1 MIFIIYNN
9 VKKNMGRKIYITE
22 SQMKSFSRLILKEN
36 TQLNYIDNF
45 IGSIDPSIDYI
56 TIGDGDGEIGIIF
69 DNGNNE
75 QISIYINFSF
85 DYTYEGEYRSA
96 THLDPPEYPEF
107 VLNNIEPTDVS
118 FYIYTN
124 EMEQEMENIK
134 LSPNSTYYTISKNL
148 LNDYHDEI
156 YEKIMNSDNV
166 MSYDDYMDDL
176 KERSLGI

>member
-1 MIFIIYNN
+1 
-9 VKKNMGRKIYITE
+9 MGRKIFITE
-22 SQMKSFSRLILKEN
+22 AQMKAFSRLMLKEN

-45 IGSIDPSIDYI
+45 IGNIDPTIDYI
-56 TIGDGDGEIGIIF
+56 TINDGNGEIGIIF

-107 VLNNIEPTDVS
+107 ALNNVEPTDVS

-124 EMEQEMENIK
+124 EMEQKMENIR
-134 LSPNSTYYTISKNL
+134 LSPNSTYYTIAKNF
-148 LNDYHDEI
+148 LNDYQDEI
-156 YEKIMNSDNV
+156 YKEITNSDKV
-166 MSYDDYMDDL
+166 MSYNDYMDDL

>member
-1 MIFIIYNN
+1 
-9 VKKNMGRKIYITE
+9 MGRKIYITE
-22 SQMKSFSRLILKEN
+22 SQMKAFSRLMLKEN

-45 IGSIDPSIDYI
+45 IGSIDPTIDYI
-56 TIGDGDGEIGIIF
+56 TIGDRDGEIGIIF

-85 DYTYEGEYRSA
+85 DYTYKGEYRSA
-96 THLDPPEYPEF
+96 THLDPPEYPDF
-107 VLNNIEPTDVS
+107 VLNNVEPTDVS

-124 EMEQEMENIK
+124 EMKQEMENIK

-148 LNDYHDEI
+148 LDEYQDEI
-156 YEKIMNSDNV
+156 YEKIMDSDNV

-176 KERSLGI
+176 RDNSLGI

>member
-1 MIFIIYNN
+1 
-9 VKKNMGRKIYITE
+9 MGKKIYITE

-36 TQLNYIDNF
+36 TQLNYIVNF
-45 IGSIDPSIDYI
+45 IGNI
-56 TIGDGDGEIGIIF
+56 TPTIENFKINSNNGEIELNF
-69 DNGNNE
+69 KNENDE

-96 THLDPPEYPEF
+96 THLDPPEYPDF
-107 VLNNIEPTDVS
+107 VLKNVEPTDVS

-148 LNDYHDEI
+148 LNDYNDEI
-156 YEKIMNSDNV
+156 YEKIMNSDKV
-166 MSYDDYMDDL
+166 MSYNDYMDNLRDI
-176 KERSLGI
+176 SLGI

>member
-1 MIFIIYNN
+1 MGKKIFI
-9 VKKNMGRKIYITE
+9 TE
-22 SQMKSFSRLILKEN
+22 AQMKAFSRLMLKEN

-45 IGSIDPSIDYI
+45 IGSIDPTIDYI
-56 TIGDGDGEIGIIF
+56 TIGGRDGEIGFIF

-75 QISIYINFSF
+75 EISIYINFSF
-85 DYTYEGEYRSA
+85 DYTYKGKYRSA

-107 VLNNIEPTDVS
+107 ILKYIEPTDVS

-124 EMEQEMENIK
+124 EMEQEMENIR

-148 LNDYHDEI
+148 LDDYHNEI
-156 YEKIMNSDNV
+156 YEKIMDSDNV

>member
-1 MIFIIYNN
+1 
-9 VKKNMGRKIYITE
+9 MGRKIYITE

-45 IGSIDPSIDYI
+45 IGSIDPTIDYI
-56 TIGDGDGEIGIIF
+56 TIGDRDGEIGIIF

-148 LNDYHDEI
+148 LDNYKNEI
-156 YEKIMNSDNV
+156 YEEIMNSDKV
-166 MSYDDYMDDL
+166 MPYNEYKNTIEVAYRTFL
-176 KERSLGI
+176 

>member
-1 MIFIIYNN
+1 
-9 VKKNMGRKIYITE
+9 MGRKIYITE

-45 IGSIDPSIDYI
+45 IGNIDPTIDYI

-85 DYTYEGEYRSA
+85 DYTYEGKYRSA

-107 VLNNIEPTDVS
+107 ILKNIEPTDVS

-124 EMEQEMENIK
+124 EMEQEMENIR
-134 LSPNSTYYTISKNL
+134 LSPNSTYYTISKKL
-148 LNDYHDEI
+148 LDDYHNEI
-156 YEKIMNSDNV
+156 YEKIMDSDNV

>member
-1 MIFIIYNN
+1 
-9 VKKNMGRKIYITE
+9 MGRKIFITE
-22 SQMKSFSRLILKEN
+22 AQMKAFSRLILKEN

-45 IGSIDPSIDYI
+45 IGGIDPTIDYI
-56 TIGDGDGEIGIIF
+56 TIGDGNGEIGIIF

-85 DYTYEGEYRSA
+85 DYVYNGEYRSA
-96 THLDPPEYPEF
+96 THLDQPEYPEF
-107 VLNNIEPTDVS
+107 ALKNIEPTDVS

-124 EMEQEMENIK
+124 EMEQEMENIR

-148 LNDYHDEI
+148 LDDYQNEI
-156 YEKIMNSDNV
+156 YEKIMNGDNV
-166 MSYDDYMDDL
+166 MSYDDYMNDS

>member
-1 MIFIIYNN
+1 
-9 VKKNMGRKIYITE
+9 MGRKIYITE

-45 IGSIDPSIDYI
+45 IGSIDPTIDYI
-56 TIGDGDGEIGIIF
+56 TIGDGNGEIGIIF

-107 VLNNIEPTDVS
+107 ILKNI
-118 FYIYTN
+118 F
-124 EMEQEMENIK
+124 
-134 LSPNSTYYTISKNL
+134 LS
-148 LNDYHDEI
+148 
-156 YEKIMNSDNV
+156 
-166 MSYDDYMDDL
+166 
-176 KERSLGI
+176 

>member
-1 MIFIIYNN
+1 
-9 VKKNMGRKIYITE
+9 
-22 SQMKSFSRLILKEN
+22 MKSFSRLILKEN

-45 IGSIDPSIDYI
+45 IGNIDPTIDYI
-56 TIGDGDGEIGIIF
+56 TIGDRDGEIGIIF
-69 DNGNNE
+69 DNGNDE

-96 THLDPPEYPEF
+96 THLTPPEYPEF
-107 VLNNIEPTDVS
+107 ILKNIEPTDVS

-124 EMEQEMENIK
+124 EMEQEMENIR

-148 LNDYHDEI
+148 LDDYQNEI

-176 KERSLGI
+176 KERSLDI

>member
-1 MIFIIYNN
+1 
-9 VKKNMGRKIYITE
+9 MGRKIYITE

-45 IGSIDPSIDYI
+45 IGSIDPTIDYI
-56 TIGDGDGEIGIIF
+56 LIGDRDGEIGIIF

-85 DYTYEGEYRSA
+85 DYTYEGEHHSA
-96 THLDPPEYPEF
+96 THLDQPEYPEF
-107 VLNNIEPTDVS
+107 VLNNVEPTDVS

-124 EMEQEMENIK
+124 EMEQEMENIR
-134 LSPNSTYYTISKNL
+134 LSPNSTYYTISKNIL
-148 LNDYHDEI
+148 DDYQDEI

-176 KERSLGI
+176 REISSGI

>member
-9 VKKNMGRKIYITE
+9 VKKYMGRKIYITE

-36 TQLNYIDNF
+36 TQLNYIDDF
-45 IGSIDPSIDYI
+45 IGNIDPTIDYI
-56 TIGDGDGEIGIIF
+56 TIGDRDGEIGVIF
-69 DNGNNE
+69 DNGYNE

-96 THLDPPEYPEF
+96 THLDQPEYPEF
-107 VLNNIEPTDVS
+107 VLKNIEPIDVS

-124 EMEQEMENIK
+124 EMQQEMENIR

-148 LNDYHDEI
+148 LDEYHDEI
-156 YEKIMNSDNV
+156 YEKIMDSDKV
-166 MSYDDYMDDL
+166 MPYNDYMNNL
-176 KERSLGI
+176 KEISSGI

>member
-1 MIFIIYNN
+1 
-9 VKKNMGRKIYITE
+9 MGRKIYITE

-45 IGSIDPSIDYI
+45 IGSIDPTIDYI
-56 TIGDGDGEIGIIF
+56 TIGDGNGEIGIIF

-107 VLNNIEPTDVS
+107 ILNNIEPTDVS

-124 EMEQEMENIK
+124 EMEQEMENIR
-134 LSPNSTYYTISKNL
+134 LSPNSTYYTISKKL
-148 LNDYHDEI
+148 LDDYHNEI
-156 YEKIMNSDNV
+156 YEKIMDSDNV

>member
-9 VKKNMGRKIYITE
+9 VKKYMGKKIYITE

-36 TQLNYIDNF
+36 TQLNYIENF
-45 IGSIDPSIDYI
+45 IGSIDPTIDYI
-56 TIGDGDGEIGIIF
+56 TIGERGGEIGIIF
-69 DNGNNE
+69 DNENDE
-75 QISIYINFSF
+75 QISIYIKFLF
-85 DYTYEGEYRSA
+85 DYTYKGEYRSA

-107 VLNNIEPTDVS
+107 VLKNIKPTVVS

-148 LNDYHDEI
+148 LDYYYNEI
-156 YEKIMNSDNV
+156 YEKIMDSDKI
-166 MSYDDYMDDL
+166 MSYDQYMNNL
-176 KERSLGI
+176 REISLGI

>member
-1 MIFIIYNN
+1 
-9 VKKNMGRKIYITE
+9 MGRKIYITE

-36 TQLNYIDNF
+36 TQLNYINNF
-45 IGSIDPSIDYI
+45 IGNIDPKIDYI
-56 TIGDGDGEIGIIF
+56 TIGDRDGEIGIIF
-69 DNGNNE
+69 DNGNDE

-85 DYTYEGEYRSA
+85 DYTYEGAYYRGSYY
-96 THLDPPEYPEF
+96 DPPEYPEF
-107 VLNNIEPTDVS
+107 VINNIEPTDVS

-148 LNDYHDEI
+148 LNDYQNEI
-156 YEKIMNSDNV
+156 DEKITDSDNV
-166 MSYDDYMDDL
+166 MSYNDYMDDL

>member
-1 MIFIIYNN
+1 
-9 VKKNMGRKIYITE
+9 MGRKIYITE

-45 IGSIDPSIDYI
+45 IGNIDPTIDYI
-56 TIGDGDGEIGIIF
+56 TIGDRDGEIGVIF
-69 DNGNNE
+69 DNGYNE

-107 VLNNIEPTDVS
+107 VLKNIEPIDVS

-124 EMEQEMENIK
+124 EIQQEMENIR

-148 LNDYHDEI
+148 LDEYHDEI
-156 YEKIMNSDNV
+156 YEKIIDSDKV
-166 MSYDDYMDDL
+166 MSYNDYMDNL
-176 KERSLGI
+176 REIGSGI

>member
-1 MIFIIYNN
+1 
-9 VKKNMGRKIYITE
+9 MGRKIYITE

-45 IGSIDPSIDYI
+45 IGSIDPTIGYI
-56 TIGDGDGEIGIIF
+56 TIGDGNGEIGIIF

-107 VLNNIEPTDVS
+107 ILNNIEPTDVS

-124 EMEQEMENIK
+124 EMEQEMENIR
-134 LSPNSTYYTISKNL
+134 LSPNSTYYTISKKL
-148 LNDYHDEI
+148 LDDYQNEI
-156 YEKIMNSDNV
+156 YEKIMDSDNV

>member
-1 MIFIIYNN
+1 
-9 VKKNMGRKIYITE
+9 MGRKIYITE

-36 TQLNYIDNF
+36 TQLNYIVNF
-45 IGSIDPSIDYI
+45 IGNI
-56 TIGDGDGEIGIIF
+56 TPTIENFKINSNNGEIELNF
-69 DNGNNE
+69 KNENDE
-75 QISIYINFSF
+75 QIFIYIKFSF
-85 DYTYEGEYRSA
+85 DYTYKGKYRSA
-96 THLDPPEYPEF
+96 THLTPREYPDF
-107 VLNNIEPTDVS
+107 VLNNIEPTVVS

-148 LNDYHDEI
+148 LNDYNDEI

>member
-1 MIFIIYNN
+1 
-9 VKKNMGRKIYITE
+9 MGRKIYITE

-45 IGSIDPSIDYI
+45 IGNIDPTIDYI

-107 VLNNIEPTDVS
+107 ILKNIEPTDVS

-124 EMEQEMENIK
+124 EMEQEMENIR

-148 LNDYHDEI
+148 LDDYHNEI
-156 YEKIMNSDNV
+156 YEKIMDSDNV

>member
-1 MIFIIYNN
+1 
-9 VKKNMGRKIYITE
+9 MGRKIYITE

-45 IGSIDPSIDYI
+45 IGNIDPTIDYI
-56 TIGDGDGEIGIIF
+56 TIGDGNGEIGIIF

-75 QISIYINFSF
+75 EISIYINFSF
-85 DYTYEGEYRSA
+85 DYTYEGKYRSA

-107 VLNNIEPTDVS
+107 ILKYIEPTDVS

-124 EMEQEMENIK
+124 EMEQEMENIR
-134 LSPNSTYYTISKNL
+134 LSPNSTYYTISKKL
-148 LNDYHDEI
+148 LDDYHNEI
-156 YEKIMNSDNV
+156 YEKIMDSDNV

>member
-1 MIFIIYNN
+1 MGKKIFI
-9 VKKNMGRKIYITE
+9 TE
-22 SQMKSFSRLILKEN
+22 AQMKAFSRLMLKEN

-45 IGSIDPSIDYI
+45 IGNIDPTIDYI
-56 TIGDGDGEIGIIF
+56 EIGDRDGEIGIIF

-96 THLDPPEYPEF
+96 THLDPPEYPDF
-107 VLNNIEPTDVS
+107 VLKYIEPTDVS

-124 EMEQEMENIK
+124 EMEQEMENIR

-148 LNDYHDEI
+148 LDEYHDEI
-156 YEKIMNSDNV
+156 YEKIMDSDNV

-176 KERSLGI
+176 RDNSLGI

>member
-1 MIFIIYNN
+1 
-9 VKKNMGRKIYITE
+9 MGRKIYITE

-45 IGSIDPSIDYI
+45 IGNIDPTIDYI
-56 TIGDGDGEIGIIF
+56 TIGDRDGEIGIIF

-85 DYTYEGEYRSA
+85 DYTYKGEYRSA

-107 VLNNIEPTDVS
+107 ILNKIEPTDVS

-124 EMEQEMENIK
+124 EMQQEMENIR

-148 LNDYHDEI
+148 LDEYHDEI
-156 YEKIMNSDNV
+156 YEKIMDSDKV
-166 MSYDDYMDDL
+166 MSYNDYMDNL
-176 KERSLGI
+176 REISSGI

>member
-1 MIFIIYNN
+1 
-9 VKKNMGRKIYITE
+9 MGRKIYITE

-45 IGSIDPSIDYI
+45 IGNIDPTIDYI

-85 DYTYEGEYRSA
+85 DYTYKGEYRSA
-96 THLDPPEYPEF
+96 AHLDPPEYPEF
-107 VLNNIEPTDVS
+107 ILKNIEPTDVS

-148 LNDYHDEI
+148 LDEYYNVI
-156 YEKIMNSDNV
+156 YEKIMNSDKV
-166 MSYDDYMDDL
+166 MSYDDYMDNLRDI
-176 KERSLGI
+176 SLGI